1 MNKTRMIGIAA
12 ALASTCFATPALA
25 ATSTRVVITQD
36 QQDVPETRIQL
47 FDIDT
52 GAEVKR
58 EEDEDETGA
67 LFLLDGGRYRVVVDG
82 TTVREIAV
90 SGAGSELFDI
100 GLPPSF
106 VPAVGTPADPAAE
119 YVGQV
124 RMYPFGTVAELF
136 FGGGDRKSTRLN
148 SRH

>member
-67 LFLLDGGRYRVVVDG
+67 LFLLDGGRYRVVVRSEEHTSDLQSLM
-82 TTVREIAV
+82 RISYAV
-90 SGAGSELFDI
+90 FCL
-100 GLPPSF
+100 
-106 VPAVGTPADPAAE
+106 
-119 YVGQV
+119 
-124 RMYPFGTVAELF
+124 
-136 FGGGDRKSTRLN
+136 KKK
-148 SRH
+148 

>member
-67 LFLLDGGRYRVVVDG
+67 LFLLDGGRYRSEEH
-82 TTVREIAV
+82 T
-90 SGAGSELFDI
+90 SELQSLMRI
-100 GLPPSF
+100 SY
-106 VPAVGTPADPAAE
+106 AVFCLQKKKTSHKKKA
-119 YVGQV
+119 
-124 RMYPFGTVAELF
+124 
-136 FGGGDRKSTRLN
+136 
-148 SRH
+148 

>member
-67 LFLLDGGRYRVVVDG
+67 LFLLDGERYRVVVDG
-82 TTVREIAV
+82 TTVRELAV
-90 SGAGSELFDI
+90 SGAGSGLFDI

-106 VPAVGTPADPAAE
+106 VPAVGRPADPAAA
-119 YVGQV
+119 YVGQRSEGRRGGEEWV
-124 RMYPFGTVAELF
+124 RTWRYRGLAI
-136 FGGGDRKSTRLN
+136 
-148 SRH
+148 H

>member
-106 VPAVGTPADPAAE
+106 VPAVRSEET
-119 YVGQV
+119 
-124 RMYPFGTVAELF
+124 TSELPSLM
-136 FGGGDRKSTRLN
+136 RP
-148 SRH
+148 

>member
-67 LFLLDGGRYRVVVDG
+67 LFLLDGGRDRGVVDG
-82 TTVREIAV
+82 TTVREIAG
-90 SGAGSELFDI
+90 SGAGREQS
-100 GLPPSF
+100 GR
-106 VPAVGTPADPAAE
+106 AQGGTPGNKA
-119 YVGQV
+119 Q
-124 RMYPFGTVAELF
+124 R
-136 FGGGDRKSTRLN
+136 GGGRRVVIKKRIW
-148 SRH
+148 

>member
-1 MNKTRMIGIAA
+1 MIRHPPRYTLTYTLVPVTSRSRSMPA

-25 ATSTRVVITQD
+25 ATSTRVGITQD

-47 FDIDT
+47 VDIDT

-119 YVGQV
+119 YVGPV
-124 RMYPFGTVAELF
+124 RMYP
-136 FGGGDRKSTRLN
+136 
-148 SRH
+148 

>member
-106 VPAVGTPADPAAE
+106 VSAVGTPADPAAE
-119 YVGQV
+119 SAATVQLDH
-124 RMYPFGTVAELF
+124 FGHGSDCFV
-136 FGGGDRKSTRLN
+136 GGGLA
-148 SRH
+148 